1 MPVVPADPYTSIF
14 DSLQCE
20 WDRTAVR
27 PEVRARIEVWADAE
41 PALGGCADANAVI
54 RLVVW
59 QGRHPSGQASRVMS
73 VLLRRSADPLAAR
86 TLLQALV
93 PRIKAERVLVP
104 KYGHRIGEA
113 WQPPSDTVA
122 DLVAECFAAVKR
134 HAGEVRDDVARLVLQ
149 EATRK
154 LRTARQ
160 AQRRYQQRTVV
171 LVPDDAADASADLSA
186 DLSAARSGAEW
197 LATALADAL
206 RSQRISK
213 SQAQL
218 LYGARVAGFSA
229 SEVGRRA
236 GLKPKTVHYALA
248 RAEHALVW
256 GAA

>member
-1 MPVVPADPYTSIF
+1 MSVVLADPYTSIF

-20 WDRTAVR
+20 WDSTAAR
-27 PEVRARIEVWADAE
+27 PEVRARIEAWADAE
-41 PALGGCADANAVI
+41 PALGGCTDANAVI

-73 VLLRRSADPLAAR
+73 VLLRRSADPVAAR

-113 WQPPSDTVA
+113 WQPPSDTIA

-160 AQRRYQQRTVV
+160 AQRRYQQRTVL
-171 LVPDDAADASADLSA
+171 LVPDDAAGISA

-229 SEVGRRA
+229 SEAGRRA
-236 GLKPKTVHYALA
+236 GLKPKTVYYALA
-248 RAEHALVW
+248 RAERALVW

>member
-1 MPVVPADPYTSIF
+1 V
-14 DSLQCE
+14 
-20 WDRTAVR
+20 
-27 PEVRARIEVWADAE
+27 
-41 PALGGCADANAVI
+41 
-54 RLVVW
+54 
-59 QGRHPSGQASRVMS
+59 
-73 VLLRRSADPLAAR
+73 
-86 TLLQALV
+86 
-93 PRIKAERVLVP
+93 
-104 KYGHRIGEA
+104 
-113 WQPPSDTVA
+113 PSDTVA

-171 LVPDDAADASADLSA
+171 LVPDAAAGASAALPAGLCA

-197 LATALADAL
+197 LATAVADAV
-206 RSQRISK
+206 RSRRIST
-213 SQAQL
+213 SQARL

-236 GLKPKTVHYALA
+236 GLEPKTVYYALA
-248 RAEHALVW
+248 CAERALVR

>member
-1 MPVVPADPYTSIF
+1 MPRVYADLGTSIF
-14 DSLQCE
+14 ASLQCE
-20 WDRTAVR
+20 WDRTAVQ
-27 PEVRARIEVWADAE
+27 PEVRARIEAWADDE
-41 PALGGCADANAVI
+41 PALGGCADAHAVI

-59 QGRHPSGQASRVMS
+59 QGRRPSGQARRVMS
-73 VLLRRSADPLAAR
+73 VLLRRSADPVAAR

-104 KYGHRIGEA
+104 EYGHCVGEA
-113 WQPPSDTVA
+113 WQLPCDTVA

-134 HAGEVRDDVARLVLQ
+134 HAGEVRDDVARLVMQ

-160 AQRRYQQRTVV
+160 AQRRYHQRTVV
-171 LVPDDAADASADLSA
+171 LVPDDAPGAAA

-197 LATALADAL
+197 LATAVAEAV

-213 SQAQL
+213 RQAQL

-236 GLKPKTVHYALA
+236 GLKPKTVYYALA